1 MNTDLESGIARH
13 RKGKIKYQIRNLPRM
28 NPDRHGSGKTYTET
42 RRKSKEGKLLRNFV
56 APQLEDGRAEILLNL
71 PLPVILLR

>member
-1 MNTDLESGIARH
+1 
-13 RKGKIKYQIRNLPRM
+13 M

-42 RRKSKEGKLLRNFV
+42 RRKSKEGKLLRNFI